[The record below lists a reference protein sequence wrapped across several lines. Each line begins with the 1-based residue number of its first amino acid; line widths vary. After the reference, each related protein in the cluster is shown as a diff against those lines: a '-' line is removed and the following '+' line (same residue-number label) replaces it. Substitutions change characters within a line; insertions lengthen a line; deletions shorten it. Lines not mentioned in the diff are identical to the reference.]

1 MDISV
6 KNVGSKL
13 HKVNQAVQKQIMK
26 WLKPAT
32 SSLIIGTINDVT
44 RSKSQLITENAL
56 LRQQL
61 IVLNRQ
67 IKKPK
72 FTPLDRLLLVWL
84 ASTVQAWK
92 QALLILKPD
101 TLLRWHR
108 QGFKLFWK
116 FKSRTKKAKPK
127 INEETIELIKQMA
140 EENPLWG
147 AERIRGEL
155 LKLNIAV
162 SKRTVRKY
170 LRKTR
175 PRRTPTQN
183 WSTFLRNHSSQ
194 IWSCDFLTVTDLF
207 FGQLYAFIIIEHA
220 SRRIVH
226 FGITR
231 HPTDEWTA
239 QQLREATSN
248 EQKPKYLI
256 RDNDRK
262 FGPAFERVAA
272 SRGIEVL
279 KTPIAAPKANAL
291 CERLM
296 GTLRRECLDH
306 VFVMGEGH
314 LKRILKE
321 YVKYYNQLRPH
332 QGIEQKLPEPRPA
345 LTISTGKILTF
356 PILGGL
362 HHSYERAA

>member
-1 MDISV
+1 MISL
-6 KNVGSKL
+6 KIIRSKL
-13 HKVNQAVQKQIMK
+13 HTLNQAAQKLVMNRI
-26 WLKPAT
+26 KPAT
-32 SSLIIGTINDVT
+32 RLLILGALKDLT
-44 RSKSQLITENAL
+44 RSKSQLIAENAL

-67 IKKPK
+67 VKKPK
-72 FTPLDRLLLVWL
+72 FTPLDRLLLVSL
-84 ASTVQAWK
+84 ASTLQSWK
-92 QALLILKPD
+92 QALLIVKPD
-101 TLLRWHR
+101 TLLHWHR
-108 QGFKLFWK
+108 QGYKLFWR
-116 FKSRTKKAKPK
+116 FKSKAKKAKPK
-127 INEETIELIKQMA
+127 ISEEAISLIQQMA
-140 EENPLWG
+140 KENPLWG

-155 LKLNIAV
+155 LKLSITV

-170 LRKTR
+170 LQKTR

-183 WSTFLRNHSSQ
+183 WGIFLRNHSSQ
-194 IWSCDFLTVTDLF
+194 IWACDFLTITDLF
-207 FGQLYAFIIIEHA
+207 FGQLYAFIIMEHS

-226 FGITR
+226 FGVTR

-239 QQLREATSN
+239 QQLREATPN
-248 EQKPKYLI
+248 DQKPKYLI

-262 FGPAFERVAA
+262 FGPVFEQVAA
-272 SRGIEVL
+272 ARGIEVL

-306 VFVMGEGH
+306 FFILGEAH

-321 YVKYYNQLRPH
+321 YVKYYNQQRPH
-332 QGIEQKLPEPRPA
+332 QGIEQQLPEPGSTKS
-345 LTISTGKILTF
+345 LSTGKVLAF
-356 PILGGL
+356 PVLGGL